1 MTRSFL
7 WTGVRLAALCSLLLL
22 AACGGKD
29 RFDAGKV
36 EEGGCYQLTGI
47 APDAVAMRV
56 DGIDVPMDMYFY
68 NLCYAASYMESY
80 MNMYGMDLDWSMEL
94 QEGETVLDVTKDS
107 ILENTKSFA
116 VIEKLAQENNVILD
130 EAALSE
136 LETERAETVESLGG
150 EESYRAELAK
160 LGLSE
165 ETYDRMCR
173 SDYLYSALEELAA
186 TEGSSLYATDE
197 QLIAYAAEQ
206 GYMTADHILLLTRDM
221 STYQELDDETKA
233 EKKALAEELK
243 AKLDAYTGDD
253 LIGYFTELA
262 DEYSED
268 SGRAGNPE
276 GYTFGSGQMVEEFE
290 SAAAALGEGEVSE
303 IVESY
308 YGYHIILRLP
318 LDPDG
323 KTLSQDSGTGDY
335 MTLRADAANELFNA
349 MLIGWIESAEVEWK
363 DDFGSLDYNE
373 LFTIPEGDTA
383 ADDTAAPE
391 SAGSSRVWMYI
402 AIAAIVVVIALAA
415 VLLGKKKSA
424 ETEETETSETAEVTT
439 DETEKAE
446 TVEKTE
452 TEDVPETETEKAATE
467 TEKAA
472 TETEAPAE
480 AEPEAGEQ
488 SEKTDDQQDGRALMM
503 DKKTGMSIS
512 VPVRKLSEPKR
523 ESTLSPEAE
532 AKFREAWNNV
542 KNRIYS
548 DQETKKEEDE

>member
-1 MTRSFL
+1 MKRI
-7 WTGVRLAALCSLLLL
+7 LAAALSLALLVSL

-36 EEGGCYQLTGI
+36 EEGVCYQLTGI
-47 APDAVAMRV
+47 APDAVAMKV

-136 LETERAETVESLGG
+136 LEAERAETVESLGG

-233 EKKALAEELK
+233 EKKAPVRW
-243 AKLDAYTGDD
+243 
-253 LIGYFTELA
+253 
-262 DEYSED
+262 SR
-268 SGRAGNPE
+268 SVRAPPPRSARARSARSWRA
-276 GYTFGSGQMVEEFE
+276 TTATTSFSASRSTRRRLWTRCARPI
-290 SAAAALGEGEVSE
+290 SAACS
-303 IVESY
+303 
-308 YGYHIILRLP
+308 
-318 LDPDG
+318 
-323 KTLSQDSGTGDY
+323 
-335 MTLRADAANELFNA
+335 
-349 MLIGWIESAEVEWK
+349 
-363 DDFGSLDYNE
+363 
-373 LFTIPEGDTA
+373 
-383 ADDTAAPE
+383 
-391 SAGSSRVWMYI
+391 
-402 AIAAIVVVIALAA
+402 
-415 VLLGKKKSA
+415 
-424 ETEETETSETAEVTT
+424 
-439 DETEKAE
+439 
-446 TVEKTE
+446 
-452 TEDVPETETEKAATE
+452 KAASRT
-467 TEKAA
+467 
-472 TETEAPAE
+472 P
-480 AEPEAGEQ
+480 
-488 SEKTDDQQDGRALMM
+488 RW
-503 DKKTGMSIS
+503 
-512 VPVRKLSEPKR
+512 R
-523 ESTLSPEAE
+523 
-532 AKFREAWNNV
+532 
-542 KNRIYS
+542 
-548 DQETKKEEDE
+548 

>member
-1 MTRSFL
+1 MKRI
-7 WTGVRLAALCSLLLL
+7 LAAALSLALLVSL

-36 EEGGCYQLTGI
+36 EEGVCYQLTGI
-47 APDAVAMRV
+47 APDAVAMKV

-136 LETERAETVESLGG
+136 LEAERAETVESLGG

-197 QLIAYAAEQ
+197 QLISYAAEQ

-221 STYQELDDETKA
+221 TTREELDEETKA

-243 AKLDAYTGDD
+243 AKIDAYTGDD
-253 LIGYFTELA
+253 LAGYFTELA

-276 GYTFGSGQMVEEFE
+276 GYTFGSGQMV
-290 SAAAALGEGEVSE
+290 GEGEVSE

-308 YGYHIILRLP
+308 YGYHIILRKP
-318 LDPDG
+318 FDEAKAVDAVRE
-323 KTLSQDSGTGDY
+323 TYFSG
-335 MTLRADAANELFNA
+335 LLESRIEDAA
-349 MLIGWIESAEVEWK
+349 VEMNPAVEALDLVDIYDAFSLLMDTDA
-363 DDFGSLDYNE
+363 DD
-373 LFTIPEGDTA
+373 DT
-383 ADDTAAPE
+383 ADDTATENGQEAAE
-391 SAGSSRVWMYI
+391 S
-402 AIAAIVVVIALAA
+402 
-415 VLLGKKKSA
+415 
-424 ETEETETSETAEVTT
+424 
-439 DETEKAE
+439 
-446 TVEKTE
+446 
-452 TEDVPETETEKAATE
+452 
-467 TEKAA
+467 
-472 TETEAPAE
+472 
-480 AEPEAGEQ
+480 
-488 SEKTDDQQDGRALMM
+488 
-503 DKKTGMSIS
+503 
-512 VPVRKLSEPKR
+512 
-523 ESTLSPEAE
+523 
-532 AKFREAWNNV
+532 
-542 KNRIYS
+542 
-548 DQETKKEEDE
+548 

>member
-1 MTRSFL
+1 MKRI
-7 WTGVRLAALCSLLLL
+7 LAAALSLALLVSL

-29 RFDAGKV
+29 RFDTGKV
-36 EEGGCYQLTGI
+36 EEGVCYQLTGI

-68 NLCYAASYMESY
+68 NLCYAASSMESY
-80 MNMYGMDLDWSMEL
+80 MSMYGMDLDWGMEL

-136 LETERAETVESLGG
+136 LEAERAETVESLGG

-197 QLIAYAAEQ
+197 QLIAYAAKQ

-221 STYQELDDETKA
+221 TTREELDEETKA

-268 SGRAGNPE
+268 SGRAAVS
-276 GYTFGSGQMVEEFE
+276 YTH
-290 SAAAALGEGEVSE
+290 LT
-303 IVESY
+303 
-308 YGYHIILRLP
+308 LP
-318 LDPDG
+318 
-323 KTLSQDSGTGDY
+323 TRS
-335 MTLRADAANELFNA
+335 
-349 MLIGWIESAEVEWK
+349 
-363 DDFGSLDYNE
+363 
-373 LFTIPEGDTA
+373 
-383 ADDTAAPE
+383 
-391 SAGSSRVWMYI
+391 
-402 AIAAIVVVIALAA
+402 
-415 VLLGKKKSA
+415 
-424 ETEETETSETAEVTT
+424 
-439 DETEKAE
+439 
-446 TVEKTE
+446 
-452 TEDVPETETEKAATE
+452 DV
-467 TEKAA
+467 
-472 TETEAPAE
+472 
-480 AEPEAGEQ
+480 
-488 SEKTDDQQDGRALMM
+488 
-503 DKKTGMSIS
+503 
-512 VPVRKLSEPKR
+512 
-523 ESTLSPEAE
+523 
-532 AKFREAWNNV
+532 
-542 KNRIYS
+542 
-548 DQETKKEEDE
+548 